1 MFELI
6 TPISYW
12 VLTILWLVIL
22 GLYLGKLRQLKVA
35 GGAVAVLLFILA
47 IDAFRTLFE
56 SVYFGLYFNSLF
68 GLLPMGIYDM
78 LKQPELVIIPKLI
91 NVTAGLLVLFL
102 LIRRWVPREI
112 REREASIIALQ
123 KSERH
128 ARNLLNSTAEAIY
141 GLDLQ
146 GKCTFCNP
154 ACVEMLGYDR
164 EEQLLGQHMHNLIHH
179 SHPNGEPYPVE
190 ECQIYVAFQ
199 NGQGTHNDAEVL
211 WRKDNTCFPAEYW
224 SHPLHE
230 NGKLVGAVVTF
241 LDISERK
248 EAEEKLERS
257 HATLRNNE
265 RFLDSIINNIPNMI
279 FIKEAKELR
288 FVRLNKAGEEL
299 LGVSAE
305 EMIGK
310 NDYDFFPEEQASF
323 FVANDQKVLED
334 GDVLDIAQ
342 EAIETK
348 THGQRILHT
357 KKTGLYD
364 DMGEPLYLLG
374 ISEDITDRIEVEK
387 ELVSAKEDAELASRA
402 KSEFLANMSHEL
414 RTPLNSIIGFSEL
427 MQEEIFGPLPESYQ
441 EYSKLI
447 TTSGRLLL
455 EIVNSILDLAK
466 IEAGKLELELSDVFM
481 GAVVDEAIQLIR
493 PLAHDNGLEIKNECR
508 DMHTLFVDELRMKQL
523 FINIIGNAVKFT
535 QHGAIRIYNHCD
547 DTGHNISISDT
558 GIGMTSQQ
566 IDLALQPFQQVH
578 GHAYARRYQ
587 GTGLGLSLCQSIME
601 LHGGKLTIQS
611 DLHVGTTIT
620 ISFPVDAGR
629 EHNIS

>member
-1 MFELI
+1 LFELI